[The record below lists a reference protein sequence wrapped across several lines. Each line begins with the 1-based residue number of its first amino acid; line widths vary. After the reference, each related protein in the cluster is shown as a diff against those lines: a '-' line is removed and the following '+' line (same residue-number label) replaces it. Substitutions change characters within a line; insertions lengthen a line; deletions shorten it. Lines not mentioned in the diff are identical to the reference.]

1 MKTRQAPSTQGAAAA
16 LPPVE
21 GVPIVP
27 TQADAESG
35 KTYLAANWA
44 NAVG

>member
-1 MKTRQAPSTQGAAAA
+1 MKTAGTLDAAAAAA

-21 GVPIVP
+21 GTPIVP
-27 TQADAESG
+27 TEADAESG